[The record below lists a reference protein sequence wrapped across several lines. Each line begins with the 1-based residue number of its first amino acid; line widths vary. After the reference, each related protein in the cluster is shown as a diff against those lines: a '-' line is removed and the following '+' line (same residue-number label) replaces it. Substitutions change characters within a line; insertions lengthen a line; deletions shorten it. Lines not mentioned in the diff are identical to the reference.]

1 MSAGAAPV
9 RKAPLA
15 RLSATPP
22 HVGTKGSVVFAWKAK
37 RRVRTSCR
45 LRYRHS
51 YGRRTWTAP
60 RFTRCSSPKRWRG
73 LGVSNIREC
82 TNCTIRYNSWLQ
94 EPRMPNG
101 TPGSFDL
108 HLAPGS
114 PALNRGDPGTY
125 PAPDIDGQ
133 SRPLGSGPDAGAD
146 EAG

>member
-22 HVGTKGSVVFAWKAK
+22 HVGTKGSVVFACKAK

-60 RFTRCSSPKRWRG
+60 RFTRC
-73 LGVSNIREC
+73 
-82 TNCTIRYNSWLQ
+82 
-94 EPRMPNG
+94 
-101 TPGSFDL
+101 DL

-125 PAPDIDGQ
+125 PARDIDGQ